1 MLLWCPKN
9 VFRLVGTIKCIIYL
23 FKLKIYLYRCIYLF
37 ISNLSLFLSF
47 SLAFFSPF
55 LSVPAPTG
63 FSGADRH
70 LCWSLHAF
78 LQTNCLHQPRCS
90 PWEPC
95 MNPPLLYCTLYPC
108 ARACAPACPPPTPG
122 YSGTLTQVRVRPFCS
137 TVKYSKPKIAYW
149 SWTCVY
155 AATVLYV
162 LCDAAVVAILHGSL
176 PSQIGIGICLT

>member
-1 MLLWCPKN
+1 MSNQSLSQSHLLFSHP
-9 VFRLVGTIKCIIYL
+9 
-23 FKLKIYLYRCIYLF
+23 
-37 ISNLSLFLSF
+37 SSLSLPPQA
-47 SLAFFSPF
+47 LAV
-55 LSVPAPTG
+55 LIGISVG
-63 FSGADRH
+63 VCLRFCR
-70 LCWSLHAF
+70 
-78 LQTNCLHQPRCS
+78 QTASTSH
-90 PWEPC
+90 WEPS

-122 YSGTLTQVRVRPFCS
+122 YSGTLTQVRVRPFCF

>member
-70 LCWSLHAF
+70 LCWSLPAF
-78 LQTNCLHQPRCS
+78 LQTNCLHQP
-90 PWEPC
+90 
-95 MNPPLLYCTLYPC
+95 L
-108 ARACAPACPPPTPG
+108 
-122 YSGTLTQVRVRPFCS
+122 GTLHEPS
-137 TVKYSKPKIAYW
+137 TTLLHPLPLRTS
-149 SWTCVY
+149 
-155 AATVLYV
+155 
-162 LCDAAVVAILHGSL
+162 LCASL
-176 PSQIGIGICLT
+176 PSAHAGLQWDPHTGQSSAFLFHCEVQ

>member
-70 LCWSLHAF
+70 LCWSLPVF

-90 PWEPC
+90 PWEPS
-95 MNPPLLYCTLYPC
+95 MNLSLLYCPST
-108 ARACAPACPPPTPG
+108 PAHKP
-122 YSGTLTQVRVRPFCS
+122 VRQPALH
-137 TVKYSKPKIAYW
+137 PHW
-149 SWTCVY
+149 
-155 AATVLYV
+155 AT
-162 LCDAAVVAILHGSL
+162 AG
-176 PSQIGIGICLT
+176 PSHRSEADRSVPL